1 MSFPLEEE
9 LRKYLDRY
17 PEEKPTIDR
26 FKALLQHPEAFQR
39 THLPGHITGSSFIVS
54 EDLTETVLVHHAK
67 LNRWLQ
73 PGGHCDGDR
82 DVVQTALREA
92 NEETGLK
99 TLTLLHREIYDL
111 DIHRIPK
118 RKDFPSHDHYDI
130 RYVMKAN
137 VSEPIV
143 VSEESHDVKWI
154 ALKELE
160 RYNSEAALLRLRDKL
175 GTLSISDF

>member
-26 FKALLQHPEAFQR
+26 FRALLQHPDAFQR

-54 EDLTETVLVHHAK
+54 EDLTQTVLVHHAK

-73 PGGHCDGDR
+73 PGGHCDGDP

-99 TLTLLHREIYDL
+99 NLMLLHEEIYDL
-111 DIHRIPK
+111 DIHRIPE
-118 RKDFPSHDHYDI
+118 RKDFPAHDHYDI
-130 RYVMKAN
+130 RYVMRATL
-137 VSEPIV
+137 SEPIV

-160 RYNSEAALLRLRDKL
+160 KYNNEAALLRLREKL
-175 GTLSISDF
+175 R